1 MVPEAQLLE
10 RDGTIQEISGHR
22 SLLLNDPTMI
32 WVVLDGEGEVVSTDV
47 LDSHAT
53 GRRQFI
59 SNTKPGEILFS
70 IQDEDS
76 PINHAVMLLA
86 QETLRVIELPKEHLE
101 YVAESMKV
109 SAVTAIQAWSSKI
122 ISLLD
127 PGSVPSSCQ
136 RLKTGDNLVMSPG
149 HQVEP
154 ISDTGLWVRLSQGR
168 GTFVG
173 TESVFEQDDLLLLP
187 SGSWLEASEELQI
200 ATLDSTQVSIE
211 GSLAALQ
218 RLNRWIQVKREL
230 FRNQELSSNSER
242 VYQRDLVEKKES
254 ERALSKLASVLN
266 PQSTPIGQG
275 DDLYSVMKL
284 VGSEK
289 GIEILPIA
297 DSTNLETLN
306 DPAEAITR
314 ASRIQYR
321 RVMLRGK
328 WWKSDVGP
336 LVGYLNEDG
345 RPVAIL
351 QASKGRYL
359 IYDPQDDSRTPV
371 DANSAALLHQDAIVL
386 IRSLDEK
393 EKSPYGL
400 VAFCLHKKLPD
411 MVSFFVAAIFLTLL
425 GMLLP
430 QAMAI
435 VLDNAIPNANS
446 RLLIELGA
454 ALVAVSIGMTIL
466 NVFQSFVSIRLSVS
480 TDFAAQAAI
489 WDRLLR
495 LRVSFFSKYST
506 GDLLQRVSA
515 AHSISQEL
523 SGSTLLTLMTSFMAL
538 LNVGLL
544 IYYNSQLALVAIAIA
559 LVVAIVTVIG
569 GAIIRRHAR
578 KLMEEE
584 GELFGFEVQL
594 INAVSKL
601 RVAGAERRAFAL
613 WMERVAR
620 QLNLSNK
627 VQRTVDV
634 LNLFNQAIPMLS
646 TLILFMLAIP
656 MVIGQGPAGTSL
668 SIGIF
673 LAFNAALG
681 IFLGGALTL
690 SSTIVGFLDTTVLA
704 NRMQPLLS
712 AELETVSASVD
723 PGQLKGDIELS
734 RIHFRYSPEGP
745 KILEDVSIHAKPGQ
759 CIALTGTSGCGKST
773 LLRLMLGF
781 ETPESGEVRFDGQDV
796 NSIDTTAVR
805 RQLGVVLQSGHIGAG
820 SIYENITVGSVY
832 SLEEAWEAAEEGG
845 IADDIRS
852 MPMQMH
858 TVVSEGGTNLSG
870 GQRQRLLI
878 CRALIRK
885 PKIIFLDEATSALD
899 NRSQKIVNDSLN
911 RRQVTRI
918 VIAHRLSSIRDS
930 DCIYVLDQGRV
941 IEQGT
946 YGELANAGGTF
957 ATLLA
962 RQTG

>member
-1 MVPEAQLLE
+1 MVPTAQLLE
-10 RDGTIQEISGHR
+10 RDGTIRKVSGHR
-22 SLLLNDPTMI
+22 SLLLNDPEKI
-32 WVVLDGEGEVVSTDV
+32 WVVSEGEGEVVSTDV
-47 LDSHAT
+47 HESHAT
-53 GRRQFI
+53 GRRRFI
-59 SNTKPGEILFS
+59 AKIKSGDILFS
-70 IQDEDS
+70 IQGKDTS
-76 PINHAVMLLA
+76 SNHAVMLLS
-86 QETLRVIELPKEHLE
+86 QEILSVIELPRKHLE
-101 YVAESMKV
+101 YLTSSLNITAAK
-109 SAVTAIQAWSSKI
+109 AIQLWSARI
-122 ISLLD
+122 VSLLD
-127 PGSVPSSCQ
+127 LGPVPNSCQ
-136 RLKTGDNLVMSPG
+136 QIRSGEDLVLSQE
-149 HQVEP
+149 HQVGP
-154 ISDTGLWVRLSQGR
+154 IPDEGLWAKLGKGNCTFA
-168 GTFVG
+168 GTDSIL
-173 TESVFEQDDLLLLP
+173 EPDQLHLLP
-187 SGSWLEASEELQI
+187 SGSWIQASEELHI
-200 ATLDSTQVSIE
+200 EAIDTTDVATETASAS
-211 GSLAALQ
+211 LQ
-218 RLNRWIQVKREL
+218 RLNLLIQSRRSVTRD
-230 FRNQELSSNSER
+230 QEIQSSSDRINK
-242 VYQRDLVEKKES
+242 RDLIEQQNSK
-254 ERALSKLASVLN
+254 RAFSQLASVLN

-275 DDLYSVMKL
+275 EDLYSVMKL
-284 VGSEK
+284 VGAQK

-297 DSTNLETLN
+297 DSTDLKTLN

-314 ASRIQYR
+314 ASRIQHR

-328 WWKSDVGP
+328 WWKGDVGP
-336 LVGYLNEDG
+336 LVGYWNEDG

-351 QASKGRYL
+351 PTSKGRYS
-359 IYDPQDDSRTPV
+359 IYDPQNGSRTPV
-371 DANSAALLHQDAIVL
+371 NDKSASLLHQDALVL
-386 IRSLDEK
+386 IRSLDEN
-393 EKSPYGL
+393 EKNPYGL
-400 VAFCLHKKLPD
+400 VAFCLHQKLPD
-411 MVSFFVAAIFLTLL
+411 MVSFFVAAIFLTVM
-425 GMLLP
+425 GMLIP

-435 VLDNAIPNANS
+435 VLDNAIPNSNS

-454 ALVAVSIGMTIL
+454 ALVGVSIGMTIL
-466 NVFQSFVSIRLSVS
+466 SVFQAFVSIRLSVS
-480 TDFAAQAAI
+480 TDFDAQSAI

-538 LNVGLL
+538 LNVVLL
-544 IYYNSQLALVAIAIA
+544 IYYNSQLAMVAVSIAI
-559 LVVAIVTVIG
+559 VVAIVTAIG
-569 GAIIRRHAR
+569 GTIIRRHAR

-601 RVAGAERRAFAL
+601 RVAGAERRAFSL

-627 VQRTVDV
+627 VQRTVDF
-634 LNLFNQAIPMLS
+634 LTLFNQAIPMMS

-656 MVIGQGPAGTSL
+656 MVSNQGAAGSEL

-673 LAFNAALG
+673 LAFNTALG

-690 SSTIVGFLDTTVLA
+690 SSTIVGLLDSVVLA
-704 NRMQPLLS
+704 DRMRPLLT

-723 PGQLKGDIELS
+723 PGQLNGEIELS
-734 RIHFRYSPEGP
+734 RIHFRYSPDGP
-745 KILEDVSIHAKPGQ
+745 KILENVSIHAKPGH

-781 ETPESGEVRFDGQDV
+781 ETPESGEVRFDGQEIE
-796 NSIDTTAVR
+796 SIDATAVR

-918 VIAHRLSSIRDS
+918 VIAHRLSSIREA

-941 IEQGT
+941 VEQGT
-946 YGELANAGGTF
+946 FDELAQAGGTF
-957 ATLLA
+957 TTLLA
-962 RQTG
+962 RQTS

>member
-1 MVPEAQLLE
+1 MMVPTAQLLE
-10 RDGTIQEISGHR
+10 LNGTIRTVSGHR
-22 SLLLNDPTMI
+22 SLLLNDREKI
-32 WVVLDGEGEVVSTDV
+32 WVVNGGEGEVVSTDV
-47 LDSHAT
+47 EDSHAT
-53 GRRQFI
+53 GRRRFI
-59 SNTKPGEILFS
+59 ATIKTGDILFS
-70 IQDEDS
+70 IQDDDPS
-76 PINHAVMLLA
+76 TNHAVMLLS
-86 QETLRVIELPKEHLE
+86 QENLSVVELSVEHLE
-101 YVAESMKV
+101 HVAASLKI
-109 SAVTAIQAWSSKI
+109 SAAKAIQNWASRITK
-122 ISLLD
+122 LLD
-127 PGSVPSSCQ
+127 LGTTPTSCQ
-136 RLKTGDNLVMSPG
+136 QIRSGEELV
-149 HQVEP
+149 
-154 ISDTGLWVRLSQGR
+154 LSQGHHAETISEVSWIKLDRGR
-168 GTFVG
+168 GTFAG
-173 TESVFEQDDLLLLP
+173 TDSILDPDQIHLLP
-187 SGSWLEASEELQI
+187 SGSWIEASEELQI
-200 ATLDSTQVSIE
+200 AAIDATDVSHE
-211 GSLAALQ
+211 SALTALQ
-218 RLNRWIQVKREL
+218 QLNHRIQSKRNSIRKHEI
-230 FRNQELSSNSER
+230 ESNTDR
-242 VYQRDLVEKKES
+242 IHKRDLIEQQNSK
-254 ERALSKLASVLN
+254 RAFSQMASVLN
-266 PQSTPIGQG
+266 PQSTPTGQG
-275 DDLYSVMKL
+275 EDLYSVMKL
-284 VGSEK
+284 VGAQK

-297 DSTNLETLN
+297 DSTDLNTLS

-314 ASRIQYR
+314 ASRIQHR

-336 LVGYLNEDG
+336 LVGYWNEDG

-351 QASKGRYL
+351 PAKQGRYL
-359 IYDPQDDSRTPV
+359 IYDPRDGTRTPV
-371 DANSAALLHQDAIVL
+371 DEKSASLLYQDALVL
-386 IRSLDEK
+386 IRSLDEN

-411 MVSFFVAAIFLTLL
+411 MVSFFIAAVFLTLM
-425 GMLLP
+425 GMLIP

-435 VLDNAIPNANS
+435 VLDRAIPNSNS

-454 ALVAVSIGMTIL
+454 ALVGVSIGMTIL
-466 NVFQSFVSIRLSVS
+466 SVFQSFVSIRLSVS
-480 TDFAAQAAI
+480 TDFDAQSAI

-506 GDLLQRVSA
+506 GDLLQRVTA

-544 IYYNSQLALVAIAIA
+544 MYYNFQLAMVAIVIAI
-559 LVVAIVTVIG
+559 VVAIVTAVG
-569 GAIIRRHAR
+569 GAIIRRHSR

-601 RVAGAERRAFAL
+601 RVAGAERRAFSL

-620 QLNLSNK
+620 QLDLSNK
-627 VQRTVDV
+627 VQRTVD
-634 LNLFNQAIPMLS
+634 LLTLFNQAIPMMS

-656 MVIGQGPAGTSL
+656 LVTNQGAGGSEL

-673 LAFNAALG
+673 LAFNTALG

-690 SSTIVGFLDTTVLA
+690 SSTLVGLLDSAVLA
-704 NRMQPLLS
+704 DRMRPLLT
-712 AELETVSASVD
+712 AEMETVSASVD

-734 RIHFRYSPEGP
+734 RIHFRYSPDGP
-745 KILEDVSIHAKPGQ
+745 KVLEDVSIHAKPGQ

-781 ETPESGEVRFDGQDV
+781 ETPESGEVRFDGQEVD
-796 NSIDTTAVR
+796 SIDATAVR

-918 VIAHRLSSIRDS
+918 VIAHRLSSIRDAN
-930 DCIYVLDQGRV
+930 CIYVLHQGRV
-941 IEQGT
+941 VEQGT
-946 YGELANAGGTF
+946 FDELAKAGGTF
-957 ATLLA
+957 ATLLE
-962 RQTG
+962 RQSS